1 MHLFEIVGQSRK
13 ASNEPGDNTYKFIVF
28 YTLFFKKYI
37 KKHYFLILFYFFT
50 ILFYCFAFRKM
61 DECITT
67 FHR

>member
-28 YTLFFKKYI
+28 YTLLFKKYI

-50 ILFYCFAFRKM
+50 ILFYCFAFGKM